1 MKQKEEQW
9 QAIEPDTWKP
19 KEKGDQIIG
28 VLTSTEPKDDKAQ
41 LSARYYLQ
49 NELGTYLVWGSAVL
63 DNRMK
68 FVKIDDKVRI
78 TFEGKEKNKKKQDL
92 NMYKVD
98 VAKNSD
104 QTDTTGTK
112 QQIPEEKVS

>member
-1 MKQKEEQW
+1 MNQKEEQW
-9 QAIEPDTWKP
+9 QAIEPETWKP
-19 KEKGDQIIG
+19 KEEGDQIIG
-28 VLTSTEPKDDKAQ
+28 VLISTEPKDDHAG

-68 FVKIDDKVRI
+68 FVKTGDKVRI
-78 TFEGKEKNKKKQDL
+78 TFDGKEKNKKKQDL

-98 VAKNSD
+98 VAINSD
-104 QTDTTGTK
+104 QPETEK
-112 QQIPEEKVS
+112 PIPEEKVE